1 MTEVDRGECV
11 HAERPQYQS
20 NDEGDSKVSIS
31 TDSGKKIG
39 QTIGEKTETNPVFS
53 VLGKRGCIRI
63 FLHKMQW
70 CRAMERGHS
79 REDRSPSWV
88 PVSSVG
94 ETAVNR
100 TN

>member
-39 QTIGEKTETNPVFS
+39 QTIGEKTETNPVFF
-53 VLGKRGCIRI
+53 VLGKEVVLEFFSTRCNGAERWKGGTAMRI
-63 FLHKMQW
+63 DPPH
-70 CRAMERGHS
+70 GY
-79 REDRSPSWV
+79 PSHL
-88 PVSSVG
+88 
-94 ETAVNR
+94 
-100 TN
+100 